1 MESDKKYFKDFL
13 SFFFELNLRK
23 SEYFLLFVKKIIFLL
38 LFLKSECYTERVK

>member
-23 SEYFLLFVKKIIFLL
+23 SSFICEKITFLLS
-38 LFLKSECYTERVK
+38 FLKSECYTGRVK